1 MPVVHR
7 PERTRGSYDLP
18 VEREDVLHVH
28 RGLDVPVSEVT
39 WRATTSGGPGGQH
52 ANRTL
57 SRVEVEF
64 DVAASNTLGPRQ
76 RARLL
81 ERYGPIVRAAA
92 GESRSQARNR
102 ERALERLA
110 ARIHDG
116 LRVEPERR
124 ATRPTAASQRRRVE
138 GKRRRAETKRRR
150 QSPRADED

>member
-1 MPVVHR
+1 M
-7 PERTRGSYDLP
+7 
-18 VEREDVLHVH
+18 LHVH
-28 RGLDVPVSEVT
+28 RGLNLPLSEVA

-64 DVAASNTLGPRQ
+64 DVAASTTLGPRQ

-92 GESRSQARNR
+92 ADTRSQARNR

-110 ARIHDG
+110 ARIHEG

-124 ATRPTAASQRRRVE
+124 ATRPTKASRVRRVE
-138 GKRRRAETKRRR
+138 DKRHRAKTKRQRR
-150 QSPRADED
+150 TPRADED